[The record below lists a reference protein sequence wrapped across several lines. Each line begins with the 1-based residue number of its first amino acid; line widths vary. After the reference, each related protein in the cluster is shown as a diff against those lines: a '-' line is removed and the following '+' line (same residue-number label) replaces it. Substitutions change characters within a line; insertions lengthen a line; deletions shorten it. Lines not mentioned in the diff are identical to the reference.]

1 MTIELA
7 FVCSAVGVIISL
19 LTFQRNG
26 KKEVREDVTGIIEL
40 KTQLTYI
47 SRGIDDIKLADIA
60 RENELKET
68 RANVTKLEYE
78 VRDINKT
85 LERVVDKINLE

>member
-1 MTIELA
+1 MTVELA
-7 FVCSAVGVIISL
+7 FVFSAVGVIISL

-47 SRGIDDIKLADIA
+47 SRGIDDIKLADKA

-85 LERVVDKINLE
+85 LERVLDKIDLE